1 MGVPRMQFRS
11 AFLINVGL
19 GAGNSGD
26 DLAMGA
32 LWRHLSPE
40 VSLHIGV
47 FENYRL
53 WRAAVPDPH
62 KCYVSRGGRIE
73 NDWVRDMPG
82 LLAGTGC
89 IFDRQESG
97 WPLGFLAPRIQHFFD
112 YGLPVD
118 AVGVS
123 AEPLATVEGRRI
135 FERHFLPVRSWTV
148 RDSASIEVLQDLGV
162 DRDRIALGGDW
173 AWLYEPDSGDDEWA
187 EELWKSLG
195 VDAGR
200 PLVAVGVYWPPS
212 CDGEALAGALAEAL
226 DQLHENDLVQVAFVN
241 FDFRH
246 PGFHRSLA
254 EQVQARMSAPS
265 VLVPNEFYAPG
276 QWIALLRR
284 AGAVIARCYLLGVAG
299 VLAGSVPVFLAER
312 PRGVELCEELGLTAC
327 GAMNAIDVEE
337 LLAEVRRALAG
348 RSEIVRTLAEKRSSL
363 AARAAENLSF
373 FSYFNGLGGAASRSP
388 VAMLPAEEKY
398 R

>member
-1 MGVPRMQFRS
+1 MQFRS
-11 AFLINVGL
+11 AFLINAGL

-32 LWRHLSPE
+32 LWRHLPPE

-62 KCYVSRGGRIE
+62 KCYVSERGRIE

-89 IFDRQESG
+89 IFDRPESG
-97 WPLGFLAPRIQHFFD
+97 WPLGFLAPRLQHFFD
-112 YGLPVD
+112 HGLPVD

-123 AEPLATVEGRRI
+123 AEPLATGEGRRL
-135 FERHFLPVRSWTV
+135 FEQHFLPIRSWTV
-148 RDSASIEVLQDLGV
+148 RDRASIAVLRELGV
-162 DRDRIALGGDW
+162 DPDRIALGGDW
-173 AWLYEPDSGDDEWA
+173 AWLYEPDCSDDEWA
-187 EELWKSLG
+187 AEMWKSLG
-195 VDAGR
+195 VFAGR
-200 PLVAVGVYWPPS
+200 PLVAVGLYWPPS

-226 DQLHENDLVQVAFVN
+226 DQLHEKNGVQVAFVN

-246 PGFHRSLA
+246 PGFHRSCA
-254 EQVQARMSAPS
+254 EQVQARMTAPS

-284 AGAVIARCYLLGVAG
+284 ADAVVARCYLLGVAG
-299 VLAGSVPVFLAER
+299 VLAGAVPVFLAER

-327 GAMNAIDVEE
+327 GAMNAIDAEE
-337 LLAEVRRALAG
+337 LLEEVRRALAG
-348 RSEIVRTLAEKRSSL
+348 RPEIVRTLAEQRREL
-363 AARAAENLSF
+363 AGRATANLSF
-373 FSYFNGLGGAASRSP
+373 FRYFNGLGDAPVISP
-388 VAMLPAEEKY
+388 VAMLPAEE
-398 R
+398 RCR